1 MVSGS
6 VSHLRNTTQD
16 SVSKLCVFLA
26 RLNPRYKRI
35 MADEGTTTDGAG
47 PGPTPEMIACI
58 QKVVEETVRR
68 LVVRPSEGSSSGEG
82 TPVEGAAGSTPASA
96 AGEPIQ
102 RGWLV

>member
-1 MVSGS
+1 
-6 VSHLRNTTQD
+6 
-16 SVSKLCVFLA
+16 
-26 RLNPRYKRI
+26 
-35 MADEGTTTDGAG
+35 
-47 PGPTPEMIACI
+47 MIACI

-68 LVVRPSEGSSSGEG
+68 LVARAPAPGGEG

>member
-1 MVSGS
+1 
-6 VSHLRNTTQD
+6 
-16 SVSKLCVFLA
+16 
-26 RLNPRYKRI
+26 
-35 MADEGTTTDGAG
+35 MADEGTTTDGAGPG